1 MRARVALG
9 TFDTL
14 EVHRVGHVG
23 WLVLNRPETL
33 NAMSIRMLDEL
44 PGAWAA
50 LDADP
55 DVRAIVVT
63 GAGRGF
69 CTGVDVKELANSP
82 EGMKVHAE
90 KVKANKLGITSLH
103 NRVWKPVIAAVNG
116 VCAGGGLHFVADS
129 DIVVAASDAEF
140 LDPHVSVG
148 QVSSWEPIGLLRKG
162 VPFDAVARMLLV
174 GRAEVLDAAEA
185 RRVGMVGEVVDPPE
199 DLRERCQSLGEQIAT
214 NSPGA
219 MMVSKKV
226 LWESLEHGLDDALAN
241 GARALAAFWR
251 HPDAMEGPQAHDAGR
266 TPVWGPPVG
275 PDELDWEVPR

>member
-1 MRARVALG
+1 MSDRVALG
-9 TFDTL
+9 AFETL
-14 EVHRVGHVG
+14 EAHRVGPVG

-44 PGAWAA
+44 PAAWAV
-50 LDADP
+50 LDTDP

-69 CTGVDVKELANSP
+69 CTGVDVKELAASP
-82 EGMKVHAE
+82 EGMKVHAK
-90 KVKANKLGITSLH
+90 KVKANRLGITSLH

-162 VPFDAVARMLLV
+162 VPFNAVARMLFV

-185 RRVGMVGEVVDPPE
+185 RRVGMVGEIIDPPE
-199 DLRERCQSLGEQIAT
+199 KLREHCQELAEEIAT

-226 LWESLEHGLDDALAN
+226 LWESLECGLDDALAN

-251 HPDAMEGPQAHDAGR
+251 HPDSMEGPQAHDAGR
-266 TPVWGPPVG
+266 APVWGPPLTAE
-275 PDELDWEVPR
+275 ELDWKDQP